1 VRIEAFIDQ
10 ANGRRAE
17 HFSVRRMYNFGSA
30 TRDPEVAV
38 PHQQEVALAGVHIA
52 LTVPSPRI
60 YPIATHALST
70 ADQVMVHVP
79 ETSGEVEIV
88 LVQTDRLYVGVG
100 SDHTDRALE
109 RTSIL
114 WSKQACPNILAPV
127 LWPWDE
133 VKDRWD
139 SCVLRSWVDGRL
151 YQDVSVSAF
160 LSPPDMLRVL
170 HERVNDVPA
179 RDFVLFGGTFV
190 SVDKHLGFGA
200 RWDFELDDPQG
211 GRKIR
216 HGYDVINILDE
227 VREGF
232 RVPVENPKPSG
243 EKQA

>member
-1 VRIEAFIDQ
+1 VHIEAFVDQ

-17 HFSVRRMYNFGSA
+17 HVRVRRMYNFGSA
-30 TRDPEVAV
+30 TRDPDVAV

-52 LTVPSPRI
+52 LSVPAPRI
-60 YPIATHALST
+60 YPIATHALTT
-70 ADQVMVHVP
+70 AEEVMVHVP

-114 WSKQACPNILAPV
+114 WSKQACPNVLAPV

-139 SCVLRSWVDGRL
+139 SCVLRSWVDGKL
-151 YQDVSVSAF
+151 YQDVPVSAF
-160 LSPPDMLRVL
+160 LSPPDMLRIL
-170 HERVNDVPA
+170 HDRVRDVPK

-190 SVDKHLGFGA
+190 SVDKHLGYGK
-200 RWDFELDDPQG
+200 RWEFELDDPVG

-232 RVPVENPKPSG
+232 RVPVENPKRVG
-243 EKQA
+243 EKAA